1 MRRSHLA
8 ICVALLSAVALHALV
23 FKSQDTDYEIFVR
36 AAERFLAGAPLYRE
50 SDVGTGEGWTD
61 RTFKYA
67 PPAAAFFVPFL
78 FLGRGAFLLLCV
90 AALGLTAYWASRET
104 QRSPLVPV
112 LLLLPLAH
120 HAFSLGQSDSLVLG
134 LFAASELTRAK
145 RPWLSAVLAASCI
158 VLKVTFIVP
167 VLAMIVLEKRRDA
180 WRIAVAVALFCLIPL
195 SLTPYRDWLGLLA
208 KTTPPLLCRP
218 ANQGV
223 WAIFCDARPLVYLS
237 ALAFA
242 GAVLWRWRRSPF
254 AIAAAAT
261 FCAALWS
268 PLCWR
273 STLVCILPALFLARR
288 AALVPAALLALPLYD
303 VFGPKA
309 LSFALEHRLYGLCAL
324 ATLSIGLVQKPDDAK
339 RER

>member
-1 MRRSHLA
+1 MKRSHLA
-8 ICVALLSAVALHALV
+8 ICVAVLFAVALHAFV
-23 FKSQDTDYEIFVR
+23 FKSQETDYEIFVR
-36 AAERFLAGAPLYRE
+36 AAERLLAGAPLYPE
-50 SDVGTGEGWTD
+50 TDIGSGEGWTD

-67 PPAAAFFVPFL
+67 PPAAAFFIPFL
-78 FLGRGAFLLLCV
+78 FLGRGAFLLLSV
-90 AALGLTAYWASRET
+90 AALALTAFWASRAT
-104 QRSPLVPV
+104 QRSPLLPV

-120 HAFSLGQSDSLVLG
+120 HAFSLGQSDSIVLG

-145 RPWLSAVLAASCI
+145 RPWLSAVLAAGCI

-167 VLAMIVLEKRRDA
+167 VLAMVVVEKRRDA
-180 WRIAVAVALFCLIPL
+180 WRVLVALVAFGLVPF
-195 SLTPYRDWLGLLA
+195 SLTPYRDWLTLLS
-208 KTTPPLLCRP
+208 KTTPPLICRP

-237 ALAFA
+237 AVAFA

-254 AIAAAAT
+254 GVAAAAT
-261 FCAALWS
+261 FFAALWS

-288 AALVPAALLALPLYD
+288 AALVPAALLAIPLYD

-309 LSFALEHRLYGLCAL
+309 LSFALEHRLFGLCAL
-324 ATLSIGLVQKPDDAK
+324 AFFSVGLVEKPDDAE